1 MKKFLIFLI
10 TLLLFI
16 SNTKAFNVDIKSN
29 NAFVYNLTEDKIM
42 YEKNAYDEI
51 LVASMTKIMT
61 AILVIENNKD
71 LDKEITIVDN
81 DLRDMYEYTTTGF
94 QDGHKVTIRELLYG
108 ILLKSGS
115 DAVNAA
121 VRITSK
127 TEEEF
132 ISLMNQKV
140 KELGLTHTYF
150 SNAIGKDKDNYSSV
164 ADIGKIMKYCLKN
177 KDFKEIISTDIYKI
191 EDLDIQISGPLH
203 NSISK
208 YDIDTSIIKGAKTG
222 FTTLARHS
230 MVSYSEKD
238 DISYIVVTAYAD
250 NYKDL
255 LNDSV
260 NIYNYLFNNYGYKDY
275 PINFNIDIE
284 NGKTDTYNVNIS
296 AKVYLENDYDKS
308 KLTYKYNGTKKINF
322 LINKND
328 KLGTISIYYGKDLI
342 KQIDVRLTSDI
353 EYKPKAYVG
362 IIFIIVL
369 CLFSGFVVFKKTI
382 DKKKKIKKKKISNEK
397 TKKVIYTKVENTKKV
412 VKPKIEKKKRD
423 IHPALEEFIKE
434 ETSLS
439 KKLDILSSTIDIN
452 LFFDTIKSLKNNE
465 IAICDKEK
473 FEHDFIDRCFKD
485 IDFKN
490 LDELRTLYMKLKLYK
505 SCMSSKTIK
514 YYNTLFKYC
523 TSEYI
528 DKK

>member
-16 SNTKAFNVDIKSN
+16 SNIKAFDIDIKSN
-29 NAFVYNLTEDKIM
+29 NVYVYNLTEDKIM

-61 AILVIENNKD
+61 AIIVIENNKD
-71 LDKEITIVDN
+71 LDKEITIEDS

-94 QDGHKVTIRELLYG
+94 QEGNKVTIKELLYG

-121 VRITSK
+121 VRVTTD

-150 SNAIGKDKDNYSSV
+150 SNPIGKDKDNYSSV
-164 ADIGKIMKYCLKN
+164 SDIGKIMEYCLKN
-177 KDFKEIISTDIYKI
+177 KYFKEIISTDSFLI
-191 EDLDIQISGPLH
+191 DSLDIQVNGPLH

-208 YDIDTSIIKGAKTG
+208 YNVDTSVINGAKTG

-230 MVSYSEKD
+230 MVSFAEKD
-238 DISYIVVTAYAD
+238 DITYIVVTAYAQ

-255 LNDSV
+255 LNDSI
-260 NIYNYLFNNYGYKDY
+260 NIYNYLFDNYSYVDY

-284 NGKTDTYNVNIS
+284 NGKQDIYNVNID
-296 AKVYLENDYDKS
+296 AKIYLENNYDKD
-308 KLTYKYNGTKKINF
+308 LITYKYEGAKEINF
-322 LINKND
+322 LMNKND
-328 KLGTISIYYGKDLI
+328 KLGTVSVFYDKDLI
-342 KQIDVRLTSDI
+342 KKIDVRLNDNI
-353 EYKPKAYVG
+353 EYKPKAYIGVILLVLICLISG
-362 IIFIIVL
+362 FIIL
-369 CLFSGFVVFKKTI
+369 
-382 DKKKKIKKKKISNEK
+382 KKIRI
-397 TKKVIYTKVENTKKV
+397 KKVKNKKVNNKKV
-412 VKPKIEKKKRD
+412 VYTKIEKPKKEIKPIIQKKRRD
-423 IHPALEEFIKE
+423 IHPALDEFIKE
-434 ETSLS
+434 ENSIS
-439 KKLDILSSTIDIN
+439 KKLDILNNTIDIN
-452 LFFDTIKSLKNNE
+452 LFFDTLRSLKSSDSLE
-465 IAICDKEK
+465 CDKEK
-473 FEHDFIDRCFKD
+473 FEHDFIDRCFQN

-490 LDELRTLYMKLKLYK
+490 LDELRTLYTKLKLYK
-505 SCMSSKTIK
+505 SCMSLKTIK
-514 YYNTLFKYC
+514 YYNILFKYC
-523 TSEYI
+523 TREYI

>member
-1 MKKFLIFLI
+1 MKRFLIFLT
-10 TLLLFI
+10 TLVLFT
-16 SNTKAFNVDIKSN
+16 SNVKAFDMEINSN
-29 NAFVYNLTEDKIM
+29 NVFVYNLTEDKIA

-61 AILVIENNKD
+61 AILVIEKNTD
-71 LDKEITIVDN
+71 LDKEITIEDS

-94 QDGHKVTIRELLYG
+94 QEGDKVTIRELLYG

-121 VRITSK
+121 VRVTTG

-150 SNAIGKDKDNYSSV
+150 SNPIGKDKDNYSSV
-164 ADIGKIMKYCLKN
+164 SDIGKIMKYCLKN
-177 KDFKEIISTDIYKI
+177 KEFKEIISTDTYLI
-191 EDLDIQISGPLH
+191 EDLDVQVPGPLH

-208 YDIDTSIIKGAKTG
+208 YDVDTSVIKGAKTG

-238 DISYIVVTAYAD
+238 DTSYIVVTAYAD

-260 NIYNYLFNNYGYKDY
+260 NIYNYLFDNYGYKDY

-284 NGKTDTYNVNIS
+284 NGKKDVYNVNID
-296 AKVYLENDYDKS
+296 AKIYLENDYDES
-308 KLTYKYNGTKKINF
+308 LITYKYNGTKKINF
-322 LINKND
+322 LNKKNE
-328 KLGTISIYYGKDLI
+328 KLGTILVYYDKELI
-342 KQIDVRLTSDI
+342 KNIDVRLNDDI
-353 EYKPKAYVG
+353 EYKPKAYIG
-362 IIFIIVL
+362 MIFIIIL
-369 CLFSGFVVFKKTI
+369 CFFFGFILFKRLVM
-382 DKKKKIKKKKISNEK
+382 KKIKKKKTAKESN
-397 TKKVIYTKVENTKKV
+397 KKV
-412 VKPKIEKKKRD
+412 VYTKMEKPKNEIKIQKKKRD

-434 ETSLS
+434 ENSIS
-439 KKLDILSSTIDIN
+439 KKLDILSNTIDIN
-452 LFFDTIKSLKNNE
+452 LFFDTLKGLKNNE
-465 IAICDKEK
+465 ITLCDKEK
-473 FEHDFIDRCFKD
+473 FEHDFIDRCFQN
-485 IDFKN
+485 IDFQN
-490 LDELRTLYMKLKLYK
+490 LDELRTLYTKLKLYR
-505 SCMSSKTIK
+505 SCMELKTIK

-523 TSEYI
+523 TSEYV

>member
-16 SNTKAFNVDIKSN
+16 SNTKAFNIDIKSN
-29 NAFVYNLTEDKIM
+29 NAYVYNLTEDKIM

-61 AILVIENNKD
+61 AIIVIENNKD

-81 DLRDMYEYTTTGF
+81 DLRDMYEYTTVGF

-121 VRITSK
+121 VRITSN

-164 ADIGKIMKYCLKN
+164 SDIGKIMKYCLKN
-177 KDFKEIISTDIYKI
+177 KTFKEIISTDSYEI
-191 EDLDIQISGPLH
+191 EDLDIQIPGPLH
-203 NSISK
+203 NSVSK

-230 MVSYSEKD
+230 MVSYTEKD

-260 NIYNYLFNNYGYKDY
+260 NIYNYLFDNYGYKDY

-284 NGKTDTYNVNIS
+284 NGKQDYYNININ
-296 AKVYLENDYDKS
+296 AKIYLENDYDKN
-308 KLTYKYNGTKKINF
+308 KINYKYNGAKKINF
-322 LINKND
+322 LTNKND
-328 KLGTISIYYGKDLI
+328 KLGTVSVYYGKDLI
-342 KQIDVRLTSDI
+342 KKFDVRLNDDI

-362 IIFIIVL
+362 MIFIIIL
-369 CLFSGFVVFKKTI
+369 CLFFGFVLFKKVI
-382 DKKKKIKKKKISNEK
+382 VKKIKINNKKIVKEK
-397 TKKVIYTKVENTKKV
+397 TKKVVYTKIENTKKT
-412 VKPKIEKKKRD
+412 VKPKVQKKKRD

-452 LFFDTIKSLKNNE
+452 LFFDTIKSLKDNE
-465 IAICDKEK
+465 LATCDKEK
-473 FEHDFIDRCFKD
+473 FEHGFIDRCFQD
-485 IDFKN
+485 IDFRN

-505 SCMSSKTIK
+505 SFMSSKTIK

-523 TSEYI
+523 TREYI